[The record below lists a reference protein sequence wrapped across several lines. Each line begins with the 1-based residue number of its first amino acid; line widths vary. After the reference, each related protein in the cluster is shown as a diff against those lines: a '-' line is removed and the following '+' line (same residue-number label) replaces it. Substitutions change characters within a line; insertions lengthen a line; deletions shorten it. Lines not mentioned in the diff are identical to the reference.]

1 MPNTLASENLIVPAS
16 KFTSLDI
23 RGLWDLKNDL
33 EKISNLPK
41 VVLMENGEPII
52 EILNFS
58 NQKSYHELE
67 ELWTLESSFVKDKY
81 GKGTRLTQEV
91 LYYRAKLGVDIIRT
105 VWAENGYS
113 NKDETLKS
121 TKVIKFLSPIA
132 NEKATRKASLAKEQV
147 LPTLEFG
154 VKDNVL
160 GWMLRIEGTLEILA
174 FVKWNDWEAIRD
186 LAAKILN
193 KKYFL
198 TMFALGNPE
207 KSRRLF
213 EQKERYANELILYKF
228 LPRFAIQGEHKEFV
242 NQYIKKLEDLR
253 YRIGGGSSNYLMF
266 SNLAPQI
273 LTNPDKPWS
282 REDDQKILIGDH
294 LSIQISFP
302 KDSWYPLPEEEKRLV
317 WEENEQKLW
326 DIFLEKNYA
335 LGNRVLQLPVDNF
348 ETVISR
354 NGKNNVTTTRSAI
367 ICKDETIYNEYLEQ
381 PGVWPSLVAR
391 AKKVFEE
398 EKVQ

>member
-1 MPNTLASENLIVPAS
+1 MPNTLVSETLMTPSS

-67 ELWTLESSFVKDKY
+67 ELWTLESNFVKDKY

-113 NKDETLKS
+113 NKGETLKS

-186 LAAKILN
+186 LATKILN

-207 KSRRLF
+207 QSRKLF
-213 EQKERYANELILYKF
+213 EEKERYSNELILYKF
-228 LPRFAIQGEHKEFV
+228 LTRYTMQEKHQELV
-242 NQYIKKLEDLR
+242 NQYVKKLEDLR
-253 YRIGGGSSNYLMF
+253 YRIGGGSSNYFMF

-282 REDDQKILIGDH
+282 REDDQK
-294 LSIQISFP
+294 
-302 KDSWYPLPEEEKRLV
+302 
-317 WEENEQKLW
+317 
-326 DIFLEKNYA
+326 FLLEI
-335 LGNRVLQLPVDNF
+335 
-348 ETVISR
+348 ISR
-354 NGKNNVTTTRSAI
+354 YK
-367 ICKDETIYNEYLEQ
+367 
-381 PGVWPSLVAR
+381 SLFLRTVGIHCQR
-391 AKKVFEE
+391 RGND
-398 EKVQ
+398 